1 MKTEQPECIVIDGSS
16 FLFRAFFATQRA
28 GLTSRK
34 GFPTGAVLSFSK
46 MISNLLRD
54 FPGVPEIMVFDAP
67 HQRETCFRNKI
78 YPAYK
83 ATRPPVPADL
93 TAQFPYVRD
102 ISAALGMKVLQEP
115 GVEADD
121 TIGTLAAMAVRENV
135 RIMICSGDKDL
146 SQLVKD
152 GIRIYDTMKNT
163 VLDREGVIDKFG
175 VPPELIADYLAIAG
189 DSSDNI
195 PGMKGAGPK
204 TAAAVL
210 NAFGDIEKVAAAGAE
225 ETKALGFRGAAKFHD
240 SFIAQLET
248 IRLSKVLSTIK
259 TDVPLGFDLKSL
271 TPGTPDWQKV
281 FAIADELDLR
291 DLKKEAGERLGGAA
305 AKPETAPEPER
316 VFERTAVKTADE
328 LSKALKALGDE
339 GPFAIFPECEV
350 RSPVA
355 CSLTALSI
363 TSGNRT
369 VCVRFTGSS
378 GASDDL
384 FSIPEGITEAEAL
397 GALRELIEDPSKA
410 KAGHDLK
417 RLMNVLFHE
426 GLRPQGFLLDTML
439 MDHVLNAAQRG
450 YSLRETAER
459 HYGGDISWIPDD
471 KPAGRKKAP
480 EKSEEEKND
489 LLMRSSELALILS
502 EKLKADIEAEEWSRK
517 TYYEVEQPLISVL
530 SLMERTGAAVSVP
543 ALREASEK
551 FGEGMERLEKKAYEE
566 AGSEF
571 NIASPRQVGEIIYG
585 RLGVEPSKKT
595 GSGQNS
601 TKEDILADLAPTVPL
616 AGTVLEWRGLA
627 KLRGTYSDVLPGLI
641 DHVTGRVHTSF
652 NQAGTS
658 TGRLSSS
665 DPNLQNIPARTE
677 EGRLIRKA
685 FAAEEGWD
693 IVSCDYSQIELRLM
707 AELSGDEGLRKAF
720 LSGADIHRHT
730 AAEIFGK
737 TMDEVT
743 PDERR
748 KAKAVNFGLMY
759 GMGAFGLAKRL
770 RIDRKDAADYIALYF
785 SRFPKVKT
793 FIAGLLDTAHRTGY
807 VETITGRHLFVPG
820 IQGKGMALRAAER
833 VATNA
838 PLQGSAAD
846 LIKLAMVKVAK
857 FIEDKPVR
865 LSLQVHDELV
875 MEVRHDAADEVA
887 KGVADIMRNVMKL
900 SIPLDVGI
908 GIGPDWDS
916 AH

>member
-1 MKTEQPECIVIDGSS
+1 MNPECIVIDGSS

-46 MISNLLRD
+46 MISNLLKKY
-54 FPGVPEIMVFDAP
+54 PGVPEIMVFDAP

-78 YPAYK
+78 YPEYK
-83 ATRPPVPADL
+83 ATRPPVPEDL
-93 TAQFPYVRD
+93 SAQFPYVRD
-102 ISAALGMKVLQEP
+102 ISAALGMLVLQEP

-121 TIGTLAAMAVRENV
+121 TIGTLAAMAGKENV

-146 SQLVKD
+146 SQLVKN
-152 GIRIYDTMKNT
+152 GIEIYDTMKET
-163 VLDREGVIDKFG
+163 VLDREGVIEKFG

-210 NAFGDIEKVAAAGAE
+210 NAFGDIEKVAEAGAE
-225 ETKALGFRGAAKFHD
+225 ETKALGFRGAGKFHE

-259 TDVPLGFDLKSL
+259 TDVPLGFTLKSL
-271 TPGTPDWQKV
+271 TAGHPDWQKV

-291 DLKKEAGERLGGAA
+291 DLRKEAEGHLGEYAA
-305 AKPETAPEPER
+305 RPEAAPEPER
-316 VFERTAVKTADE
+316 VFERTVVKSADE
-328 LSKALKALGDE
+328 LSSAVKALGAE
-339 GPFAIFPECEV
+339 GPFAVFPECSV
-350 RSPVA
+350 SSPVE
-355 CSLTALSI
+355 STLTALSI
-363 TSGNRT
+363 TAGSRT
-369 VCVRFTGSS
+369 LLVRFSESS
-378 GASDDL
+378 ASADDL
-384 FSIPEGITEAEAL
+384 FSVQDGITKEEAL
-397 GALRELIEDPSKA
+397 SALRPLLEDPAKV

-426 GLRPQGFLLDTML
+426 GVRPDGFLLDTML
-439 MDHVLNAAQRG
+439 MDHVLNAADRG

-459 HYGGDISWIPDD
+459 HYSGDISFLPEEKDG
-471 KPAGRKKAP
+471 GRKKKEP
-480 EKSEEEKND
+480 EKSDEEKND
-489 LLMRSSELALILS
+489 LLMRSSELVLQLA
-502 EKLKADIEAEEWSRK
+502 EKLKSKVEAEEWSRK
-517 TYYEVEQPLISVL
+517 TYYEVEQPLIAVL
-530 SLMERTGAAVSVP
+530 SFMERTGASVSVP
-543 ALREASEK
+543 ALSEASRQ
-551 FGEGMERLEKKAYEE
+551 FAEGMERLEKRAFEE
-566 AGSEF
+566 AGTEF
-571 NIASPRQVGEIIYG
+571 NIASPKQVGEIIYG
-585 RLGVEPSKKT
+585 RLGVEPHKKT

-601 TKEDILADLAPTVPL
+601 TKEDILSDLAPTVPL

-641 DHVTGRVHTSF
+641 DHATGLVHTNF

-685 FAAEEGWD
+685 FAAKEGWD

>member
-1 MKTEQPECIVIDGSS
+1 MNPECIVIDGSS

-46 MISNLLRD
+46 MISNLLKKY
-54 FPGVPEIMVFDAP
+54 PGVPEIMVFDAP

-78 YPAYK
+78 YPEYK
-83 ATRPPVPADL
+83 ATRPPVPEDL
-93 TAQFPYVRD
+93 SAQFPYVRD
-102 ISAALGMKVLQEP
+102 ISAALGMLVLQEP

-121 TIGTLAAMAVRENV
+121 TIGTLAAMAGKEHV

-146 SQLVKD
+146 SQLVKN
-152 GIRIYDTMKNT
+152 GIEIYDTMKET
-163 VLDREGVIDKFG
+163 VLDREGVIEKFG

-210 NAFGDIEKVAAAGAE
+210 NAFGGIEKVAAAGAE
-225 ETKALGFRGAAKFHD
+225 ETKALGFRGAGKFHE

-259 TDVPLGFDLKSL
+259 TDVPLGFTLKSL
-271 TPGTPDWQKV
+271 TPGEPDWQKV

-291 DLKKEAGERLGGAA
+291 DLRTEALGHLGESA
-305 AKPETAPEPER
+305 AKPEAAPEPER
-316 VFERTAVKTADE
+316 VFERTVVRTADE
-328 LSKALKALGDE
+328 LASHLKALGNE
-339 GPFAIFPECEV
+339 GPFAIFPECSV
-350 RSPVA
+350 SSPVE
-355 CSLTALSI
+355 STLSAI
-363 TSGNRT
+363 SISAGERT
-369 VCVRFTGSS
+369 VLVRFSESAGS
-378 GASDDL
+378 SDDL
-384 FSIPEGITEAEAL
+384 FSQQEGITKEEAL
-397 GALRELIEDPSKA
+397 SALRTLLEDPKA
-410 KAGHDLK
+410 VKAGHDLK

-426 GLRPQGFLLDTML
+426 GVRPEGFLLDTML
-439 MDHVLNAAQRG
+439 MDHVLNAAERG
-450 YSLRETAER
+450 YSLRESAER
-459 HYGGDISWIPDD
+459 HYAGDISFLPEE
-471 KPAGRKKAP
+471 KSAGRKKAP
-480 EKSEEEKND
+480 EKTDDEKNE
-489 LLMRSSELALILS
+489 LLMRSSELVLQLS
-502 EKLKADIEAEEWSRK
+502 EKLKSEIESAEWSRK
-517 TYYEVEQPLISVL
+517 TYYEVEQPLIAVL
-530 SLMERTGAAVSVP
+530 SLMERTGASVSVP
-543 ALREASEK
+543 ALSEASK
-551 FGEGMERLEKKAYEE
+551 QFAEGMERLEKRAFEE
-566 AGSEF
+566 AGTEF
-571 NIASPRQVGEIIYG
+571 NIASPKQVGEIIYG
-585 RLGVEPSKKT
+585 KLGVEPSKKT

-601 TKEDILADLAPTVPL
+601 TKEDILSDLAPAVPL

-641 DHVTGRVHTSF
+641 DHVTGRVHTNF
-652 NQAGTS
+652 NQTGTS

-759 GMGAFGLAKRL
+759 GMGAFGLARRL

-793 FIAGLLDTAHRTGY
+793 FISDLLETAHRTGY

-875 MEVRHDAADEVA
+875 MEVRHDAAEEVA
-887 KGVADIMRNVMKL
+887 NGVADIMRNVMTL